1 MLGIFT
7 SGQME
12 LSSLLWAG
20 LAISTCIY
28 ICTCL
33 YNLYLHPLRHFP
45 GPKLAVLG
53 PFHEFWYDVVQD
65 GQFLWEIGK
74 MHDKYGPI
82 VRINAHELHIRDSS
96 YYSNI
101 YAGGGRIVNK
111 ADSAVGPFAAVPSSL
126 LATTDHHQHRARRNY
141 LNPFFSKRAVVATEP
156 LISERIARLC
166 QRLESAADTGATVPL
181 DWAFSSLTADIIT
194 QRFYG
199 EHFNYLDIPDYK
211 NAVTEAILGLV
222 HISNFTRFVPWL
234 LPVMQMTP
242 VCIIR
247 AILPPF
253 AEFLVVR
260 EEMRRKILAASETKD
275 GVESGSVIM
284 SALIDTKIPPA
295 ERDIDRLLDEGN
307 VIVFAG
313 TETTSRALSVGMF
326 YLLDDQTHVRRI
338 RKELSSVVLAPG
350 RGYSS
355 SDLELLPYLSGVV
368 HESLRLSFG
377 VVACLP
383 RVAAHES
390 LQYNGFTIPPGTPVS
405 QSSYFVHTDPTI
417 YPDPHSFNPDRWIQA
432 AKDGFPLGKY
442 LVNFTK
448 GSRQCI
454 GLQMAYTELYLTIA
468 MLVSTF
474 DMELYDTTIDHVR
487 IHHIR
492 TVGYPSKCKNMDN
505 PRGEITVKVKRKIG
519 AESVQ

>member
-7 SGQME
+7 SGQTE
-12 LSSLLWAG
+12 LSSLLWAVLG
-20 LAISTCIY
+20 ISVWVY
-28 ICTCL
+28 ICMCL

-53 PFHEFWYDVVQD
+53 RFHEFWFDVIQD

-74 MHDKYGPI
+74 MHDRY
-82 VRINAHELHIRDSS
+82 VRINANELHIRDYN
-96 YYSNI
+96 YYNNI

-111 ADSAVGPFAAVPSSL
+111 DVSAVGPMAAVPSSL
-126 LATTDHHQHRARRNY
+126 LATADHHQHRARRNY
-141 LNPFFSKRAVVATEP
+141 LSPFFSKRAIVAMEP
-156 LISERIARLC
+156 LIWERVAKLC
-166 QRLESAADTGATVPL
+166 QRLESALETGTTVPL
-181 DWAFSSLTADIIT
+181 DSAFSSLTADIIT

-199 EHFNYLDIPDYK
+199 EHFNYLDIPDYR
-211 NAVTEAILGLV
+211 NAVTEAILGVV
-222 HISNFTRFVPWL
+222 HISNLIRFVPWL
-234 LPVMQMTP
+234 LPMLQMTP
-242 VCIIR
+242 IWVIR
-247 AILPPF
+247 MILPPF
-253 AEFLVVR
+253 ADFLVMR
-260 EEMRRKILAASETKD
+260 EEMKRKILASSGTED
-275 GVESGSVIM
+275 GSKSSSVIM
-284 SALIDTKIPPA
+284 SALMDTKIPAA
-295 ERDIDRLLDEGN
+295 EREIDRLLDEGS

-326 YLLDDQTHVRRI
+326 YLLDDETHVDKI
-338 RKELSSVVLAPG
+338 RKELSSVVFTPG

-377 VVACLP
+377 LVACLP
-383 RVAAHES
+383 RVAVHES

-405 QSSYFVHTDPTI
+405 QSAYFVHTDPTI
-417 YPDPHSFNPDRWIQA
+417 YPNPHSFNPDRWIQA

-454 GLQMAYTELYLTIA
+454 GLQMAYTEIYLTIA
-468 MLVSTF
+468 TLVSTF
-474 DMELYDTTIDHVR
+474 DMELHDTTIDHVR

-492 TVGYPSKCKNMDN
+492 TVGYPRKCKNMEN
-505 PRGEITVKVKRKIG
+505 PRGEITVKIKRKRISEG
-519 AESVQ
+519 YG